1 MIDFTGREEDSQTKG
16 VFRFIYQHMV
26 DNRIFNNLKMQ
37 LNEMIADEKSLIS
50 VDEFRKLFFTYFKGE
65 EKCNTIY
72 EKLLSC
78 IQVYYRSK

>member
-1 MIDFTGREEDSQTKG
+1 
-16 VFRFIYQHMV
+16 MV

-37 LNEMIADEKSLIS
+37 LNEMIADERSLIL

-78 IQVYYRSK
+78 IQVYYQTKVVYEEPPQ